1 MHSTLTLEFSGE
13 IAKITLN
20 RPDKRNAINTQMI
33 SELQTALDTI
43 EKSHSRVAI
52 VTGAG
57 SSFCAGMDLEMLA
70 AIAKQSPAENQED
83 SRRIAKMLR
92 RLWSFPRPMIAAV
105 NGPAY
110 AGGCGIATLCDF
122 TLAAPEAKF
131 GYTEVKIGFLPAIVS
146 VFLTRQIGDKRSR
159 DLLLTG
165 RIIDASEAKEFGMVS
180 EVLPAERLMA
190 RAHEL
195 ADQLIAASPSSL
207 TRSKRLLVSSGATG
221 VDHDL
226 ERAILENARIRCTPD
241 FQEGLASFLEKRKP
255 VWQGEKQCPV
265 NSAGFAFCVLRFAF
279 CVLLFT
285 ERSG

>member
-1 MHSTLTLEFSGE
+1 MFSTLLLEFTGE

-20 RPDKRNAINTQMI
+20 RPEKRNAINTCMI
-33 SELQTALDTI
+33 AEFQTALDAI
-43 EKSHSRVAI
+43 EKSHARVVI

-57 SSFCAGMDLEMLA
+57 KAFCAGMDLEMLA

-92 RLWSFPRPMIAAV
+92 RIWSFTRPMIAAV
-105 NGPAY
+105 NGSAF

-122 TLAAPEAKF
+122 TLASPEAKF

-146 VFLTRQIGDKRSR
+146 VFLTRQIGEKRSR

-165 RIIDASEAKEFGMVS
+165 RIIGPDEAKEFGLVT
-180 EVLPAERLMA
+180 EVVASAERLMD
-190 RAHEL
+190 RTLEL
-195 ADQLIAASPSSL
+195 ANDLIAASPSSL
-207 TRSKRLLVSSGATG
+207 SRAKRLLVSSEAAG

-241 FQEGLASFLEKRKP
+241 FKEGVASFLEKRKP
-255 VWQGEKQCPV
+255 VWQGNPE
-265 NSAGFAFCVLRFAF
+265 
-279 CVLLFT
+279 
-285 ERSG
+285 

>member
-1 MHSTLTLEFSGE
+1 MYQTLLLEITGNV
-13 IAKITLN
+13 ATITLN
-20 RPDKRNAINTQMI
+20 RPDKRNAISTQMMA
-33 SELQTALDTI
+33 ELQTALDEI
-43 EKSHSRVAI
+43 EKSHARVGI

-57 SSFCAGMDLEMLA
+57 KAFCAGMDLEMLA
-70 AIAKQSPAENQED
+70 CIAKQSPAENQED

-92 RLWSFPRPMIAAV
+92 RIWSFPRPLIAAV
-105 NGPAY
+105 NGPAF

-146 VFLTRQIGDKRSR
+146 VFLTRQIGEKRSR

-165 RIIDASEAKEFGMVS
+165 RIIEAAEAKEFGLVS
-180 EVLPAERLMA
+180 EIVPAEKLME

-195 ADQLIAASPSSL
+195 ANVLIAASPSSL
-207 TRSKRLLVSSGATG
+207 ARSKHLLVSSAAAD

-241 FQEGLASFLEKRKP
+241 FQEGVASFLEKRKP
-255 VWQGEKQCPV
+255 VWQGEKH
-265 NSAGFAFCVLRFAF
+265 
-279 CVLLFT
+279 
-285 ERSG
+285 